1 MSGDFDP
8 SIGPGGLEPL
18 PDEADNDNEP
28 IDTSP
33 DGGERQAA

>member
-1 MSGDFDP
+1 MAEDFGIGGDFDP

-28 IDTSP
+28 PTE
-33 DGGERQAA
+33 GEAA